1 MRVSPLPSPSPPRP
15 GHPLPVAA
23 LWGVGE
29 QTGHALARL
38 GLRTVADIARYV
50 DKAHEQKEFAEL
62 AELPID
68 ALQGVSAAD
77 AEALQRA
84 LGIRTIRQLAENK
97 FVRAA
102 QAITLLAGA
111 K

>member
-1 MRVSPLPSPSPPRP
+1 M
-15 GHPLPVAA
+15 
-23 LWGVGE
+23 
-29 QTGHALARL
+29 
-38 GLRTVADIARYV
+38 ADITKYV

-68 ALQGVSAAD
+68 ALQGVSKAD
-77 AEALQRA
+77 AEALQKA
-84 LGIRTIRQLAENK
+84 LGIKTIRQLAENK

-102 QAITLLAGA
+102 QAITLLAGP